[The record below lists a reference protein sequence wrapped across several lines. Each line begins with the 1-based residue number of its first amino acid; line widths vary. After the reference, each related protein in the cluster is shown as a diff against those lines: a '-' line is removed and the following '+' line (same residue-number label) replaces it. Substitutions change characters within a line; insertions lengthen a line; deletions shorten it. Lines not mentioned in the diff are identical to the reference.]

1 MTVEHIALAI
11 LRKSADLMEHKAEDP
26 ACDGRTRHTL
36 RKAVS
41 DIREHVALFAQAL
54 TMKGQSNAG

>member
-1 MTVEHIALAI
+1 MSEPVVLQIM
-11 LRKSADLMEHKAEDP
+11 RKSADLMEHKAKDP

-41 DIREHVALFAQAL
+41 DIREHVALFEPTA